1 MKNILQIENLT
12 VSFPLEKD
20 LFGRTTKKITALR
33 KINLDVKE
41 GEIMGI
47 VGESGCGKTTLAK
60 AIVGLNEIESGSIIF
75 DEQYK
80 IHKCTEYEEW
90 KKIRKDMQFIFQDP
104 VSSLDPMLRV
114 EDILLEPV
122 HVFSPELSYEEK
134 QKKILEMMKKVGLNE
149 MILYRFPHELS
160 GGQCQRIGIARAL
173 ITNPKFL
180 ICDESISALDLSV
193 QAQILNLLKKLQKEM
208 SLSMIFISHNLSVIK
223 YIADR
228 VTVMYLGDIVE
239 QAVCNSIFSHQ
250 YHPYTKALFDSIPS
264 FTSSKNFF
272 ENEALDGDMPSPI
285 NPPSG
290 CPFRTRCKFVKTK
303 CLDNKPALEKFEE
316 ANRSVACHYQLEP
329 KSSED

>member
-20 LFGRTTKKITALR
+20 FLGRTKKKIMALR
-33 KINLDVKE
+33 KINLHLKE
-41 GEIMGI
+41 GETMGI

-60 AIVGLNEIESGSIIF
+60 AIVGLHEIETGSIIF
-75 DEQYK
+75 AEQYK
-80 IHKCTEYEEW
+80 IQKSTKYEDW

-104 VSSLDPMLRV
+104 VSSLDPMLRIG
-114 EDILLEPV
+114 DILLEPV
-122 HVFSPELSYEEK
+122 HIFFPELSYEEK
-134 QKKILEMMKKVGLNE
+134 QKKILDMLKKVGLNE

-180 ICDESISALDLSV
+180 ICDESISSLDLSV
-193 QAQILNLLKKLQKEM
+193 QAQILNLWKKLQKEM
-208 SLSMIFISHNLSVIK
+208 NLSMIFITHNLSVVR

-228 VTVMYLGDIVE
+228 VTVMYLGEIVE
-239 QAVCNSIFSHQ
+239 QSLCNRIFSHQ

-264 FTSSKNFF
+264 LSPTKNFF
-272 ENEALDGDMPSPI
+272 ENDALKGDMPSPE

-290 CPFRTRCKFVKTK
+290 CSFRTRCRFFKTK
-303 CLDNKPALEKFEE
+303 CIDHKPALENFEE
-316 ANRSVACHYQLEP
+316 SNRSVACHYQLEP